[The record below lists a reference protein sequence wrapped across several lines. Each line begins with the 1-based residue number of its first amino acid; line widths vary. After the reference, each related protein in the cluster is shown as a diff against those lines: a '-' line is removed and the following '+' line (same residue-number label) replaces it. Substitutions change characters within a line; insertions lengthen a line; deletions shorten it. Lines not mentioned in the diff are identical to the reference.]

1 MKGHRQSGGILMER
15 TCRKTGYLISSA
27 IAVLLLFL
35 QTPAQRY
42 FSYLSATTYTLT
54 WVWAGIALVAIL
66 AVAAGLSLLWSQ
78 GLSHNFRIPA
88 EAVKAAL
95 ALVAF
100 GVEFFYYRVPSLATV
115 FCVTL
120 FLTGFVFNLF
130 RTKA

>member
-1 MKGHRQSGGILMER
+1 MEK

-35 QTPAQRY
+35 QTPVQRY

-54 WVWAGIALVAIL
+54 WAWAGIALVAIL
-66 AVAAGLSLLWSQ
+66 AVAAGLSLLWSR

-88 EAVKAAL
+88 EAVKTAL
-95 ALVAF
+95 ALAAF
-100 GVEFFYYRVPSLATV
+100 GVEFFYYRAPSTV
-115 FCVTL
+115 TIFCVIL